1 VWWTDGGAGGE
12 KGFTSGNLFVFALER
27 YVINTMFPSQN
38 IFLVRPENCRLVTVE
53 LVYF

>member
-12 KGFTSGNLFVFALER
+12 KGSTSGNLFVFALEL
-27 YVINTMFPSQN
+27 YVINTIFPVQN
-38 IFLVRPENCRLVTVE
+38 IFLVRPEYSGLMTIE